1 MVRIKDSISTLLI
14 KPAHINIHVVN
25 IATAILTNFYIS
37 LDFILLLYIDDF
49 HPSAQLSPCS
59 TPVHFGRVEIV

>member
-14 KPAHINIHVVN
+14 KPANMNSHVVN

-37 LDFILLLYIDDF
+37 PDFRLLL
-49 HPSAQLSPCS
+49 
-59 TPVHFGRVEIV
+59 